1 MLSALCLS
9 LSLSLS
15 FTHTPVSARP
25 LYIVYFRIGSLS
37 TRDPPPSLLSYGPI
51 VVFSPSLPPSFLAA
65 PLLLKTPQHTPI
77 LRFLRT
83 ERACDNLLGR
93 SSGPRLVRPV
103 LTRCQ
108 PFPFPPPFRSPSE
121 ALSHQP
127 LDRPSPDSP
136 RAPPYS
142 YHPFFS
148 FLYLIA
154 ALFMPG
160 PANKHMNARAFSQA
174 PRP

>member
-1 MLSALCLS
+1 MLSALPLS
-9 LSLSLS
+9 LSLSLL

-51 VVFSPSLPPSFLAA
+51 VVFSPSHPPSFLAA

-108 PFPFPPPFRSPSE
+108 PFPSPLPFTIGGAVPPAPRSAQSGLSPCPAILLPPF
-121 ALSHQP
+121 L
-127 LDRPSPDSP
+127 LVLI
-136 RAPPYS
+136 PYS
-142 YHPFFS
+142 CVIYAGS
-148 FLYLIA
+148 
-154 ALFMPG
+154 G
-160 PANKHMNARAFSQA
+160 
-174 PRP
+174 